1 MVGRIGPRDID
12 FKLERGRVA
21 DWNGKRV
28 ARTTLWNAF
37 SIMFPHG
44 ERFFI
49 ASVAAFEDR
58 ASPPLRQAVR
68 GFIAQEAL
76 HTREHLAY
84 NAALQ
89 ACVDA
94 RKLDTEVAEY
104 LEFIKTLLP
113 PLGRLA
119 VTCAL
124 EHFTAIMAR
133 EVLSDPAYLEGAL
146 PSYGRLW
153 TWHALE
159 ECEHKAVAF
168 DVFSEVTQG
177 KRYWVRV
184 RTMLLATLTFV
195 RFTAKHIAKIMQS
208 IGLAKSPRA
217 WGAFG
222 WYVFVRPGLAR
233 RIVIPYLR
241 YYAPGFHP
249 EHIDDR
255 PILAGARSRVE
266 ARS

>member
-1 MVGRIGPRDID
+1 MVEPLQARDID
-12 FKLERGRVA
+12 FDLDRERVA
-21 DWNGKRV
+21 DWNGERI

-49 ASVAAFEDR
+49 QSVAAFEDR
-58 ASPPLRQAVR
+58 TSPPLRLAVR

-89 ACVDA
+89 SCVDA
-94 RKLDTEVAEY
+94 RKLDAEVAEH
-104 LEFIKTLLP
+104 LEFVKTLLP

-133 EVLSDPAYLEGAL
+133 EVLTDPAYLAGSL
-146 PSYGRLW
+146 PSYARLW

-168 DVFSEVTQG
+168 DVFTEVTQNE
-177 KRYWVRV
+177 RYWVRV

-195 RFTAKHIAKIMQS
+195 RFTAKHIFSIMRRS
-208 IGLAKSPRA
+208 GSGKSPRA
-217 WGAFG
+217 WAELV
-222 WYVFVRPGLAR
+222 WYVCIRPGLAR
-233 RIVIPYLR
+233 RILLPYLR

-249 EHIDDR
+249 RQIDDR
-255 PILAGARSRVE
+255 PIIAGTRSRLE
-266 ARS
+266 AWS